1 MCNKPILFIVFNRPN
16 TTKLILDV
24 LKRNK
29 PKFLYIASDGP
40 RKEVDGDKL
49 LVNEVRKICENID
62 WECNVERL
70 YQTENLG
77 CSLGP
82 RTALSWFFSIEEEGI
97 ILEDDC
103 LPNDDFFKF
112 CELLLEYYRNNDRI
126 LNICGSNMGYSSLAN
141 SSYFYSR
148 FMNMSGWATWRR
160 SANEIDYELKHWKKT
175 KNKKIKS
182 YKLLRQD
189 FFDFDLGW
197 YRYWYHKFNL
207 TVQNEFISWWDWQWI
222 YYQLENKKLSIIPN
236 KNLVKNI
243 GFNSDATH
251 TIDPNNPLSNIP
263 TENIDF
269 PIVHPRKV
277 KLDFIYE
284 EFAVKWVWCYHK
296 RLPTIFYVKQFVS
309 KFIRSAK

>member
-1 MCNKPILFIVFNRPN
+1 MCNKPILFIVFSRPN

-62 WECNVERL
+62 WECKVERL

-112 CELLLEYYRNNDRI
+112 CE
-126 LNICGSNMGYSSLAN
+126 
-141 SSYFYSR
+141 
-148 FMNMSGWATWRR
+148 
-160 SANEIDYELKHWKKT
+160 
-175 KNKKIKS
+175 
-182 YKLLRQD
+182 
-189 FFDFDLGW
+189 
-197 YRYWYHKFNL
+197 
-207 TVQNEFISWWDWQWI
+207 
-222 YYQLENKKLSIIPN
+222 
-236 KNLVKNI
+236 
-243 GFNSDATH
+243 
-251 TIDPNNPLSNIP
+251 
-263 TENIDF
+263 
-269 PIVHPRKV
+269 
-277 KLDFIYE
+277 
-284 EFAVKWVWCYHK
+284 
-296 RLPTIFYVKQFVS
+296 
-309 KFIRSAK
+309 